1 MKINPE
7 KKQIVFVAS
16 ELSDLNN
23 LITALPSSVVVVK
36 LDPFEDGLTQIARVL
51 FNLKDLNSIHIVSH
65 GSEGALQLGSTILN
79 AGNIY
84 DYLQQLSTIGSSL
97 NVNGNIFIYGCSV
110 AAGTD
115 GQAFIQALAQ
125 LTKSDI
131 AASSNITGSNA
142 LGGDWI
148 LESATGQINSTGF
161 FQNTTSE
168 EFQGTLSLPGIHIA
182 SNSSGIFLGG
192 NFMELGIRTNNEI
205 GKFGAQTAP
214 GGSFTG
220 RTNANGIVIPGI
232 GLVGDADGF
241 GTGSI
246 LNVDYF
252 MPGEPEEGFY
262 AGYKVSGVVTTGK
275 NFGSSVINT
284 SSGSTLSAVITG
296 TVGSGTLEVIQTISF
311 GVNDKYFINTVTLTN
326 KSTNA
331 IDNVRFMRSMDPD
344 NTVDKSGSDSY
355 TTVNT
360 IENTFAAGDAYAAVS
375 AKSPVGDSY
384 YVSSGSNQAVILYY
398 STDSRAKV
406 GMATSGLMPAGV
418 YDNTVY
424 DNASTKGTTGT
435 YDAFI
440 SIAFDAGT
448 LAPGASTTFD
458 YYTVLDNGSVSRII
472 NSLTS
477 VVLNRAPV
485 GSVVMSGSFNQG
497 ATVTASN
504 NITDSDGLGAI
515 TYKWQ
520 SSTDAITWSE
530 FATGSSFTLTESQVG
545 KYLRINA
552 SYIDG
557 LGTSESVNSSSSSIV
572 VNVNDVPSGS
582 VVINGTIKK
591 GYTVTASNSIADLD
605 GLGGITYKWQSS
617 TDAITWSEFA
627 TGSSFTLTE
636 SQVGKYLRI
645 NASYIDG
652 RGTSESVNSSI
663 SSIVVDVNNVPSGS
677 VSINGTIRQGSTV
690 TASNSIADLDGLGG
704 ITYKWQSS
712 TDAITWSQFATGSSF
727 TLTESQVGKY
737 LRINA
742 SYIDQ
747 RGTTESVNSAPS
759 IAVFNVND
767 VPSGSVSINGTIKKG
782 STVTASNS
790 IADLDGIGAIS
801 YKWQSSSNL
810 IQWADVKTGASL
822 TIADAQVGKYLRV
835 NATYIDGHGTN
846 ETVIS
851 DVSDLLRS
859 GNHKPV
865 AKPISKAVSIFE
877 NASFNFALPAGTF
890 TDVDAGDKIT
900 YSSPNLLDGLY
911 INPIA
916 GTIYGKVG
924 FTAANNPQHIITIK
938 ATDRSGA
945 FATTQLTLKIVNVPA
960 LMGKTSI
967 DTLIAGN
974 GNDRIWGKGGAD
986 TLTGG
991 SGADEFNFDASPLLG
1006 LSTITDFVP
1015 GVDKLRLS
1023 LKVFPTL
1030 GFVPSN
1036 ATQTLISASL
1046 FETGSSISTAT
1057 KATTRVFFNQS
1068 TSTLYYDADGLGD
1081 VAPTPIVKLMGVTTS
1096 LNSTD
1101 IYIFN

>member
-23 LITALPSSVVVVK
+23 LITALPSSAVVVK

-65 GSEGALQLGSTILN
+65 GSAGALQLGSTILN

-131 AASSNITGSNA
+131 AASSNITGSTA

-192 NFMELGIRTNNEI
+192 NFMELGIRTNDEI
-205 GKFGAQTAP
+205 GKFGAETAP
-214 GGSFTG
+214 GGSFMG
-220 RTNANGIVIPGI
+220 RTNANGNVISGI

-344 NTVDKSGSDSY
+344 NTVDKSGSY

-375 AKSPVGDSY
+375 AKSAVGDSY
-384 YVSSGSNQAVILYY
+384 YGRSGSNQAVILYY

-424 DNASTKGTTGT
+424 DNASTKGTTGI

-458 YYTVLDNGSVSRII
+458 YYTVLDNGSVSQII

-504 NITDSDGLGAI
+504 NITDSNGLGAI

-530 FATGSSFTLTESQVG
+530 FATGSSFTLTESH
-545 KYLRINA
+545 
-552 SYIDG
+552 
-557 LGTSESVNSSSSSIV
+557 
-572 VNVNDVPSGS
+572 
-582 VVINGTIKK
+582 
-591 GYTVTASNSIADLD
+591 
-605 GLGGITYKWQSS
+605 
-617 TDAITWSEFA
+617 
-627 TGSSFTLTE
+627 
-636 SQVGKYLRI
+636 VGKYLRI

-690 TASNSIADLDGLGG
+690 TASNTIGDLDGLGG
-704 ITYKWQSS
+704 I
-712 TDAITWSQFATGSSF
+712 
-727 TLTESQVGKY
+727 
-737 LRINA
+737 
-742 SYIDQ
+742 
-747 RGTTESVNSAPS
+747 
-759 IAVFNVND
+759 
-767 VPSGSVSINGTIKKG
+767 
-782 STVTASNS
+782 
-790 IADLDGIGAIS
+790 S
-801 YKWQSSSNL
+801 YKWESSSNL

-851 DVSDLLRS
+851 DVSDLLRF
-859 GNHKPV
+859 GNHAPIV
-865 AKPISKAVSIFE
+865 KPISKAVSISE
-877 NASFNFALPAGTF
+877 NTSFNFALPAGTF
-890 TDVDAGDKIT
+890 TEVDAGDKIT

-945 FATTQLTLKIVNVPA
+945 FATTQLTLNIVNVPA

-1068 TSTLYYDADGLGD
+1068 TSTLYYDADGLGG
-1081 VAPTPIVKLMGVTTS
+1081 VAPTPIVKLLGVTTS
-1096 LNSTD
+1096 LLASD

>member
-131 AASSNITGSNA
+131 AASSNITGSTA

-148 LESATGQINSTGF
+148 LESATGQINSTSF

-205 GKFGAQTAP
+205 GKFGAETAP
-214 GGSFTG
+214 GASFTG
-220 RTNANGIVIPGI
+220 RTNANGIVISGI

-344 NTVDKSGSDSY
+344 NTVDKSGSY

-360 IENTFAAGDAYAAVS
+360 IENTFAASDAYAAVS
-375 AKSPVGDSY
+375 AKSAVGDSY
-384 YVSSGSNQAVILYY
+384 YGRSGSNQAVILYY

-472 NSLTS
+472 NSLTP

-520 SSTDAITWSE
+520 SSTDAN
-530 FATGSSFTLTESQVG
+530 L
-545 KYLRINA
+545 
-552 SYIDG
+552 
-557 LGTSESVNSSSSSIV
+557 
-572 VNVNDVPSGS
+572 
-582 VVINGTIKK
+582 
-591 GYTVTASNSIADLD
+591 
-605 GLGGITYKWQSS
+605 
-617 TDAITWSEFA
+617 WSEFA

-652 RGTSESVNSSI
+652 RGTSESVNSSL
-663 SSIVVDVNNVPSGS
+663 SSIVVNVNDVPSGS

-690 TASNSIADLDGLGG
+690 TASNTIADLDGLG
-704 ITYKWQSS
+704 
-712 TDAITWSQFATGSSF
+712 
-727 TLTESQVGKY
+727 
-737 LRINA
+737 
-742 SYIDQ
+742 
-747 RGTTESVNSAPS
+747 
-759 IAVFNVND
+759 
-767 VPSGSVSINGTIKKG
+767 TIY
-782 STVTASNS
+782 
-790 IADLDGIGAIS
+790 
-801 YKWQSSSNL
+801 YKWQSSSDL

-822 TIADAQVGKYLRV
+822 TIADAQAGKYLRV
-835 NATYIDGHGTN
+835 KATYIDGHGTN

-851 DVSDLLRS
+851 DVSDLLRFI
-859 GNHKPV
+859 NHAPIV
-865 AKPISKAVSIFE
+865 KPISKAVSIFE
-877 NASFNFALPAGTF
+877 NTSFNFALPAGTF
-890 TDVDAGDKIT
+890 TEVDAGDKIT

-924 FTAANNPQHIITIK
+924 FTAADNSQQIITIK
-938 ATDRSGA
+938 ATDSSGA
-945 FATTQLTLKIVNVPA
+945 FATTQLTLNIVNVPA

-1036 ATQTLISASL
+1036 ATQTQLNASL

-1057 KATTRVFFNQS
+1057 KTTTRVFFNQS
-1068 TSTLYYDADGLGD
+1068 TTTLYYDADGLGG

-1096 LNSTD
+1096 LLASD

>member
-1 MKINPE
+1 MTTIISQNTTWRSGETVNLNGEVQVANGVTLTVEPGVTING
-7 KKQIVFVAS
+7 
-16 ELSDLNN
+16 N
-23 LITALPSSVVVVK
+23 
-36 LDPFEDGLTQIARVL
+36 
-51 FNLKDLNSIHIVSH
+51 
-65 GSEGALQLGSTILN
+65 GSTIKVFGVLN
-79 AGNIY
+79 LAGSTTSHVISNNVSY
-84 DYLQQLSTIGSSL
+84 SLSTFSGTNGSIQL
-97 NVNGNIFIYGCSV
+97 NYVDLKDGTFLAPTGYGMYGKFDVTNSTFTNVSGFYIWYPTEPSTFIGNIFVHSNGLSIGTYG
-110 AAGTD
+110 
-115 GQAFIQALAQ
+115 
-125 LTKSDI
+125 
-131 AASSNITGSNA
+131 
-142 LGGDWI
+142 
-148 LESATGQINSTGF
+148 
-161 FQNTTSE
+161 
-168 EFQGTLSLPGIHIA
+168 
-182 SNSSGIFLGG
+182 
-192 NFMELGIRTNNEI
+192 
-205 GKFGAQTAP
+205 
-214 GGSFTG
+214 
-220 RTNANGIVIPGI
+220 
-232 GLVGDADGF
+232 
-241 GTGSI
+241 
-246 LNVDYF
+246 
-252 MPGEPEEGFY
+252 
-262 AGYKVSGVVTTGK
+262 
-275 NFGSSVINT
+275 
-284 SSGSTLSAVITG
+284 TG
-296 TVGSGTLEVIQTISF
+296 TVTIRNNVFFDQTTWF
-311 GVNDKYFINTVTLTN
+311 QT
-326 KSTNA
+326 
-331 IDNVRFMRSMDPD
+331 
-344 NTVDKSGSDSY
+344 
-355 TTVNT
+355 
-360 IENTFAAGDAYAAVS
+360 TFAVQSWANYNNGIFVD
-375 AKSPVGDSY
+375 
-384 YVSSGSNQAVILYY
+384 NNNFY
-398 STDSRAKV
+398 STTLVALEIKENYAPASIV
-406 GMATSGLMPAGV
+406 ATNN
-418 YDNTVY
+418 YF
-424 DNASTKGTTGT
+424 GTT
-435 YDAFI
+435 DL
-440 SIAFDAGT
+440 S
-448 LAPGASTTFD
+448 
-458 YYTVLDNGSVSRII
+458 II
-472 NSLTS
+472 NSMIVDRNDSLTYYS
-477 VVLNRAPV
+477 FISNSHTSTPNSLTPVFLNSAPV
-485 GSVVMSGSFNQG
+485 GSVVMSGSLFIQG

-520 SSTDAITWSE
+520 SSRDAITWSE

-557 LGTSESVNSSSSSIV
+557 MGTSESVNSSSSSIV
-572 VNVNDVPSGS
+572 V
-582 VVINGTIKK
+582 
-591 GYTVTASNSIADLD
+591 
-605 GLGGITYKWQSS
+605 
-617 TDAITWSEFA
+617 
-627 TGSSFTLTE
+627 
-636 SQVGKYLRI
+636 
-645 NASYIDG
+645 
-652 RGTSESVNSSI
+652 
-663 SSIVVDVNNVPSGS
+663 
-677 VSINGTIRQGSTV
+677 
-690 TASNSIADLDGLGG
+690 
-704 ITYKWQSS
+704 
-712 TDAITWSQFATGSSF
+712 
-727 TLTESQVGKY
+727 
-737 LRINA
+737 
-742 SYIDQ
+742 
-747 RGTTESVNSAPS
+747 
-759 IAVFNVND
+759 NVND

>member
-16 ELSDLNN
+16 ELSNLNN

-36 LDPFEDGLTQIARVL
+36 LDPFEDGLNQIARVL
-51 FNLKDLNSIHIVSH
+51 FNLKDLDSIHIVSH

-131 AASSNITGSNA
+131 AASSNITGSTA

-148 LESATGQINSTGF
+148 LESATGQINSTSF

-205 GKFGAQTAP
+205 GKFGAETAP

-220 RTNANGIVIPGI
+220 RTNASEIVISGI

-252 MPGEPEEGFY
+252 MPGLPEEGFY

-296 TVGSGTLEVIQTISF
+296 TVGNGTLEVIQTISF

-326 KSTNA
+326 KSTYA
-331 IDNVRFMRSMDPD
+331 IENVRFMRSMDPD
-344 NTVDKSGSDSY
+344 NTVDKSGIGSY

-360 IENTFAAGDAYAAVS
+360 IENTFSAGDTYAAVS
-375 AKSPVGDSY
+375 AKSAVGDLY
-384 YVSSGSNQAVILYY
+384 YGRSGSNQAVILYY

-448 LAPGASTTFD
+448 LAPGASTTFY
-458 YYTVLDNGSVSRII
+458 YYTVLDNGSVSEII
-472 NSLTS
+472 NSLTP
-477 VVLNRAPV
+477 VLLNSAPV
-485 GSVVMSGSFNQG
+485 GSVVISGSFNQG
-497 ATVTASN
+497 STVTASN
-504 NITDSDGLGAI
+504 FIADLDGLGAI

-520 SSTDAITWSE
+520 SSTDAN
-530 FATGSSFTLTESQVG
+530 L
-545 KYLRINA
+545 
-552 SYIDG
+552 
-557 LGTSESVNSSSSSIV
+557 
-572 VNVNDVPSGS
+572 
-582 VVINGTIKK
+582 
-591 GYTVTASNSIADLD
+591 
-605 GLGGITYKWQSS
+605 
-617 TDAITWSEFA
+617 WSEFA

-652 RGTSESVNSSI
+652 RGTSEFVNSSI
-663 SSIVVDVNNVPSGS
+663 SSIVVNVNDVPSGS

-690 TASNSIADLDGLGG
+690 SASNFIADLDGLGA

-712 TDAITWSQFATGSSF
+712 TDANLWSEFATGSSF

-742 SYIDQ
+742 SYIDG
-747 RGTTESVNSAPS
+747 RGTSEFVNSS
-759 IAVFNVND
+759 ISSIVVNVND
-767 VPSGSVSINGTIKKG
+767 VPSGSVSINGTIRQG
-782 STVTASNS
+782 STVTASSS
-790 IADLDGIGAIS
+790 IADLDGLGTIY
-801 YKWQSSSNL
+801 YKWQSSSDLL
-810 IQWADVKTGASL
+810 IWRDVSSGASL

-835 NATYIDGHGTN
+835 NATYIDGHGTT

-851 DVSDLLRS
+851 DVSSALRSDLLGF
-859 GNHKPV
+859 GNHAPI

-877 NASFNFALPAGTF
+877 NNSFNFALPAGTF
-890 TDVDAGDKIT
+890 TEVDIGDKIT
-900 YSSPNLLDGLY
+900 YSSSNLLDGLN
-911 INPIA
+911 INPIS

-924 FTAANNPQHIITIK
+924 FTAADNPQQIITIK
-938 ATDRSGA
+938 ATDKSGA
-945 FATTQLTLKIVNVPA
+945 FATTQLTLNIVNVPA
-960 LMGKTSI
+960 LLGTTSTDILVAGK
-967 DTLIAGN
+967 
-974 GNDRIWGKGGAD
+974 GNDRIWGKGGSD

-1006 LSTITDFVP
+1006 FASITDFVT
-1015 GVDKLRLS
+1015 GEDKLRLS
-1023 LKVFPTL
+1023 LKVFTTL
-1030 GFVPSN
+1030 GFIPSN
-1036 ATQTLISASL
+1036 ATETQLNANL
-1046 FETGSSISTAT
+1046 FETGSWLTSAT
-1057 KATTRVFFNQS
+1057 KTTTRFFFNQS
-1068 TSTLYYDADGLGD
+1068 TSTLYYDADGLGG
-1081 VAPTPIVKLMGVTTS
+1081 VAATPIVKLMGVTTS
-1096 LNSTD
+1096 LHSTD
-1101 IYIFN
+1101 IFIFN

>member
-1 MKINPE
+1 
-7 KKQIVFVAS
+7 
-16 ELSDLNN
+16 
-23 LITALPSSVVVVK
+23 
-36 LDPFEDGLTQIARVL
+36 
-51 FNLKDLNSIHIVSH
+51 
-65 GSEGALQLGSTILN
+65 
-79 AGNIY
+79 
-84 DYLQQLSTIGSSL
+84 
-97 NVNGNIFIYGCSV
+97 
-110 AAGTD
+110 
-115 GQAFIQALAQ
+115 
-125 LTKSDI
+125 
-131 AASSNITGSNA
+131 
-142 LGGDWI
+142 
-148 LESATGQINSTGF
+148 
-161 FQNTTSE
+161 
-168 EFQGTLSLPGIHIA
+168 
-182 SNSSGIFLGG
+182 
-192 NFMELGIRTNNEI
+192 MELGIRTNDEI
-205 GKFGAQTAP
+205 GKFGAATAP

-220 RTNANGIVIPGI
+220 RTNANGNVISGI

-246 LNVDYF
+246 LNIDYF
-252 MPGEPEEGFY
+252 MPGSPEEGFY

-296 TVGSGTLEVIQTISF
+296 TVGSGTLEVTQTISF

-360 IENTFAAGDAYAAVS
+360 IENTFAAGDTYAAVS

-384 YVSSGSNQAVILYY
+384 YGSSGSNQAVILYY

-504 NITDSDGLGAI
+504 NITDSNGLGAI

-582 VVINGTIKK
+582 V
-591 GYTVTASNSIADLD
+591 
-605 GLGGITYKWQSS
+605 
-617 TDAITWSEFA
+617 
-627 TGSSFTLTE
+627 
-636 SQVGKYLRI
+636 
-645 NASYIDG
+645 
-652 RGTSESVNSSI
+652 
-663 SSIVVDVNNVPSGS
+663 
-677 VSINGTIRQGSTV
+677 SINGTIRQGSTV
-690 TASNSIADLDGLGG
+690 TASNSIADLDGLGA

-712 TDAITWSQFATGSSF
+712 TDAITWSEFATGSSF

-782 STVTASNS
+782 YTVTASNS
-790 IADLDGIGAIS
+790 IADLDGLGAIT

-822 TIADAQVGKYLRV
+822 TIADAQAGKYLRV

-846 ETVIS
+846 ESVIS
-851 DVSDLLRS
+851 DVSDLLRFI
-859 GNHKPV
+859 NHAPI

-877 NASFNFALPAGTF
+877 NTSFNFALPAGTF
-890 TDVDAGDKIT
+890 TEVNDGDKIT
-900 YSSPNLLDGLY
+900 YSSSNLLDGLY

-924 FTAANNPQHIITIK
+924 FTAADNPQQIITIK

-945 FATTQLTLKIVNVPA
+945 FATTQLTFNIVNVPA

-1057 KATTRVFFNQS
+1057 KTTTRVFFNQS
-1068 TSTLYYDADGLGD
+1068 NSTLYYDADGLGG

>member
-16 ELSDLNN
+16 ELSNLNN

-36 LDPFEDGLTQIARVL
+36 LDPFEDGLNQIARVL
-51 FNLKDLNSIHIVSH
+51 FNLKDLDSIHIVSH

-131 AASSNITGSNA
+131 AASSNITGSTA

-148 LESATGQINSTGF
+148 LESATGQINSTSF

-205 GKFGAQTAP
+205 GKFGAETAP

-220 RTNANGIVIPGI
+220 RTNASEIVISGI

-252 MPGEPEEGFY
+252 MPGLPEEGFY

-296 TVGSGTLEVIQTISF
+296 TVGNGTLEVIQTISF

-326 KSTNA
+326 KSTYA
-331 IDNVRFMRSMDPD
+331 IENVRFMRSMDPD
-344 NTVDKSGSDSY
+344 NTVDKSGIGSY

-360 IENTFAAGDAYAAVS
+360 IENTFSAGDTYAAVS
-375 AKSPVGDSY
+375 AKSAVGDLY
-384 YVSSGSNQAVILYY
+384 YGRSGSNQAVILYY

-406 GMATSGLMPAGV
+406 GMSTSELMPAGV

-448 LAPGASTTFD
+448 LAPGASTTFY
-458 YYTVLDNGSVSRII
+458 YYTVLDNGSVSEII
-472 NSLTS
+472 NSLTP
-477 VVLNRAPV
+477 VLLNSAPV
-485 GSVVMSGSFNQG
+485 GSVVISGSFNQG
-497 ATVTASN
+497 STVTASN
-504 NITDSDGLGAI
+504 FIADLDGLGAI

-520 SSTDAITWSE
+520 SSTDAN
-530 FATGSSFTLTESQVG
+530 L
-545 KYLRINA
+545 
-552 SYIDG
+552 
-557 LGTSESVNSSSSSIV
+557 
-572 VNVNDVPSGS
+572 
-582 VVINGTIKK
+582 
-591 GYTVTASNSIADLD
+591 
-605 GLGGITYKWQSS
+605 
-617 TDAITWSEFA
+617 WSEFA

-652 RGTSESVNSSI
+652 RGTSEFVNSSI
-663 SSIVVDVNNVPSGS
+663 SSIVVNVNDVPSGS

-690 TASNSIADLDGLGG
+690 TASSSIADLDGLG
-704 ITYKWQSS
+704 
-712 TDAITWSQFATGSSF
+712 
-727 TLTESQVGKY
+727 
-737 LRINA
+737 
-742 SYIDQ
+742 
-747 RGTTESVNSAPS
+747 
-759 IAVFNVND
+759 
-767 VPSGSVSINGTIKKG
+767 TIY
-782 STVTASNS
+782 
-790 IADLDGIGAIS
+790 
-801 YKWQSSSNL
+801 YKWQSSSDLL
-810 IQWADVKTGASL
+810 IWRDVSSGASL

-835 NATYIDGHGTN
+835 NATYIDGHGTT

-851 DVSDLLRS
+851 DVSSALRSDLLGF
-859 GNHKPV
+859 GNHAPI

-877 NASFNFALPAGTF
+877 NNSFNFALPAGTF
-890 TDVDAGDKIT
+890 TEVDAGDKIT
-900 YSSPNLLDGLY
+900 YSSSNLLDGLN
-911 INPIA
+911 INPIS

-924 FTAANNPQHIITIK
+924 FTAADNPQQIITIK
-938 ATDRSGA
+938 ATDKSGA
-945 FATTQLTLKIVNVPA
+945 FATTQLTLNIVNVPA
-960 LMGKTSI
+960 LLGTTSTDILVAGK
-967 DTLIAGN
+967 
-974 GNDRIWGKGGAD
+974 GNDRIWGKGGSD

-1006 LSTITDFVP
+1006 FASITDFVT
-1015 GVDKLRLS
+1015 GEDKLRLS
-1023 LKVFPTL
+1023 LKVFTTL
-1030 GFVPSN
+1030 GFIPSN
-1036 ATQTLISASL
+1036 ATETQLNANL
-1046 FETGSSISTAT
+1046 FETGSWLTSAT
-1057 KATTRVFFNQS
+1057 KTTTRFFFNQS
-1068 TSTLYYDADGLGD
+1068 TSTLYYDADGLGG
-1081 VAPTPIVKLMGVTTS
+1081 VAATPIVKLMGVTTS
-1096 LNSTD
+1096 LHSTD
-1101 IYIFN
+1101 IFIFN

>member
-16 ELSDLNN
+16 ELSNLNN

-36 LDPFEDGLTQIARVL
+36 LDPFEDGLNQIARVL
-51 FNLKDLNSIHIVSH
+51 FNLKDLDSIHIVSH

-125 LTKSDI
+125 LTKSHI
-131 AASSNITGSNA
+131 AASSNITGSTA

-148 LESATGQINSTGF
+148 LESATGQINSTSF

-205 GKFGAQTAP
+205 GKFGAETAP

-220 RTNANGIVIPGI
+220 RTNASEIVISGI

-252 MPGEPEEGFY
+252 MPGLPEEGFY

-296 TVGSGTLEVIQTISF
+296 TVGNGTLEVIQTISF

-326 KSTNA
+326 KSTYA
-331 IDNVRFMRSMDPD
+331 IENVRFMRSMDPD
-344 NTVDKSGSDSY
+344 NTVDKSGIGSY

-360 IENTFAAGDAYAAVS
+360 IENTFSAGDTYAAVS
-375 AKSPVGDSY
+375 AKSAVGDLY
-384 YVSSGSNQAVILYY
+384 YGRSGSNQAVILYY

-406 GMATSGLMPAGV
+406 GMSTSELMPAGV

-448 LAPGASTTFD
+448 LAPGASTTFY
-458 YYTVLDNGSVSRII
+458 YYTVLDNGSVSEII
-472 NSLTS
+472 NSLTP
-477 VVLNRAPV
+477 VLLNSAPV
-485 GSVVMSGSFNQG
+485 GSVVISGSFNQG
-497 ATVTASN
+497 STVTASN
-504 NITDSDGLGAI
+504 FIADLDGLGAI

-520 SSTDAITWSE
+520 SSTDAN
-530 FATGSSFTLTESQVG
+530 L
-545 KYLRINA
+545 
-552 SYIDG
+552 
-557 LGTSESVNSSSSSIV
+557 
-572 VNVNDVPSGS
+572 
-582 VVINGTIKK
+582 
-591 GYTVTASNSIADLD
+591 
-605 GLGGITYKWQSS
+605 
-617 TDAITWSEFA
+617 WSEFA

-652 RGTSESVNSSI
+652 RGTSESVNSSL
-663 SSIVVDVNNVPSGS
+663 SSIVVNVNDVPSGS

-690 TASNSIADLDGLGG
+690 TASNTIADLDGLG
-704 ITYKWQSS
+704 
-712 TDAITWSQFATGSSF
+712 
-727 TLTESQVGKY
+727 
-737 LRINA
+737 
-742 SYIDQ
+742 
-747 RGTTESVNSAPS
+747 
-759 IAVFNVND
+759 
-767 VPSGSVSINGTIKKG
+767 TIY
-782 STVTASNS
+782 
-790 IADLDGIGAIS
+790 
-801 YKWQSSSNL
+801 YKWQSSSDLL
-810 IQWADVKTGASL
+810 IWRDVSSGASL

-835 NATYIDGHGTN
+835 NATYIDGHGTT

-851 DVSDLLRS
+851 DVSSALRSDLLGF
-859 GNHKPV
+859 GNHAPI

-877 NASFNFALPAGTF
+877 NNSFNFALPAGTF
-890 TDVDAGDKIT
+890 TEVDFGDKIT
-900 YSSPNLLDGLY
+900 YSSSNLLDGLN
-911 INPIA
+911 INPIS

-924 FTAANNPQHIITIK
+924 FTAADNPQQIITIK
-938 ATDRSGA
+938 ATDKSGA
-945 FATTQLTLKIVNVPA
+945 FATTQLTLNIVNVPA
-960 LMGKTSI
+960 LLGTTSTDILVAGK
-967 DTLIAGN
+967 
-974 GNDRIWGKGGAD
+974 GNDRIWGKGGSD

-1006 LSTITDFVP
+1006 FASITDFVT
-1015 GVDKLRLS
+1015 GEDKLRLS
-1023 LKVFPTL
+1023 LKVFTTL
-1030 GFVPSN
+1030 GFIPSN
-1036 ATQTLISASL
+1036 ATETQLNANL
-1046 FETGSSISTAT
+1046 FETGSWLTSAT
-1057 KATTRVFFNQS
+1057 KTTTRFFFNQS
-1068 TSTLYYDADGLGD
+1068 TSTLYYDADGLGG
-1081 VAPTPIVKLMGVTTS
+1081 VAATPIVKLTGVTTS
-1096 LNSTD
+1096 LHSTD
-1101 IYIFN
+1101 IFIFN

>member
-1 MKINPE
+1 MT
-7 KKQIVFVAS
+7 
-16 ELSDLNN
+16 
-23 LITALPSSVVVVK
+23 LI
-36 LDPFEDGLTQIARVL
+36 
-51 FNLKDLNSIHIVSH
+51 
-65 GSEGALQLGSTILN
+65 
-79 AGNIY
+79 
-84 DYLQQLSTIGSSL
+84 
-97 NVNGNIFIYGCSV
+97 
-110 AAGTD
+110 
-115 GQAFIQALAQ
+115 
-125 LTKSDI
+125 
-131 AASSNITGSNA
+131 
-142 LGGDWI
+142 
-148 LESATGQINSTGF
+148 
-161 FQNTTSE
+161 
-168 EFQGTLSLPGIHIA
+168 LPGIHIA

-192 NFMELGIRTNNEI
+192 NFMELGIRTNDEI
-205 GKFGAQTAP
+205 GKFGAATAP

-220 RTNANGIVIPGI
+220 RTNANGNVISGI

-252 MPGEPEEGFY
+252 MPGSPEEGFY

-331 IDNVRFMRSMDPD
+331 IENVRFMRSMDPD
-344 NTVDKSGSDSY
+344 NTVDKSGSY

-360 IENTFAAGDAYAAVS
+360 IENTFAAGDTYAAVS

-384 YVSSGSNQAVILYY
+384 YGSSGSNQAVILYY

-406 GMATSGLMPAGV
+406 GMATSGLMPADV

-458 YYTVLDNGSVSRII
+458 YYTVLDNGSVSQII

-504 NITDSDGLGAI
+504 NITDSNGLGAI

-582 VVINGTIKK
+582 V
-591 GYTVTASNSIADLD
+591 
-605 GLGGITYKWQSS
+605 
-617 TDAITWSEFA
+617 
-627 TGSSFTLTE
+627 
-636 SQVGKYLRI
+636 
-645 NASYIDG
+645 
-652 RGTSESVNSSI
+652 
-663 SSIVVDVNNVPSGS
+663 
-677 VSINGTIRQGSTV
+677 
-690 TASNSIADLDGLGG
+690 
-704 ITYKWQSS
+704 
-712 TDAITWSQFATGSSF
+712 
-727 TLTESQVGKY
+727 
-737 LRINA
+737 
-742 SYIDQ
+742 
-747 RGTTESVNSAPS
+747 
-759 IAVFNVND
+759 
-767 VPSGSVSINGTIKKG
+767 SINGTIKKG

-790 IADLDGIGAIS
+790 IADLDGLGAIS
-801 YKWQSSSNL
+801 YKWESSSNL

-851 DVSDLLRS
+851 DVSDLLMF
-859 GNHKPV
+859 GNHAPIV
-865 AKPISKAVSIFE
+865 KPISKAVSIFE
-877 NASFNFALPAGTF
+877 NTSFNFALPAGTF
-890 TDVDAGDKIT
+890 TDVDVGDKIT
-900 YSSPNLLDGLY
+900 YSSSNLLDGLY

-924 FTAANNPQHIITIK
+924 FTAADNPQQIITIK

-945 FATTQLTLKIVNVPA
+945 FATTQLTFNIVNVPA

-1057 KATTRVFFNQS
+1057 ITTTRIFFNQS
-1068 TSTLYYDADGLGD
+1068 NSTLYYDADGLGD